1 MLDQSF
7 SSSNFNTVFLKENR
21 KGNFNKLHLTKEYID
36 KHAEFKAILQ
46 EKKDLGGG
54 ITKEQLDSYALLL
67 DKINKQKEEI
77 RLNTFQTFSEKI
89 LKPNFK
95 FEIDY
100 NPHKKVFTSDKDAA
114 SFYAI
119 KQLQYNLNQ
128 IYNVVQS
135 DRSKIIKQLYYI
147 LSDGFP
153 KVVIKTDIKA
163 FYESIPQDKLF
174 NKMESNTLLSPL
186 SKKLIKKLFYEFE
199 SKKDAATIAEKKG
212 VPRGIG
218 LSAYLS
224 ELYMRDIDNEIK
236 SIEDLVY
243 YSRYVDDII
252 MVFIPK
258 TASTGGDYLKSVRK
272 IICEKNGLT
281 LKDGSDGEESK
292 THVYDFL
299 TNTYSYEISYLGY
312 QFKISRSLTPEKEV
326 IFKSI
331 LEISQNKLKK
341 YRDRL
346 DATISAYNLDSKY
359 NEKEARKMLFSRL
372 KFLTGNFHLN
382 NIKKNV
388 KSGIYYSNAMLSLN
402 NSRFESLDKLDKELL
417 NACKN
422 IDPPSKIGINKTK
435 LFLHLKAKF
444 SFKKGFNE
452 KEKYFYSFNFTLAES
467 KYYLKKFRR
476 PVNKFEVIKSIWS

>member
-67 DKINKQKEEI
+67 DKINKEKEEI

-119 KQLQYNLNQ
+119 KQLQYNLNK
-128 IYNVVQS
+128 IYKVVQS
-135 DRSKIIKQLYYI
+135 DRNKIIKQLYYI

-153 KVVIKTDIKA
+153 KIVIKTDIKA

-174 NKMESNTLLSPL
+174 TKMESNTLLSPL

-199 SKKDAATIAEKKG
+199 SKKDKGTIAEKRG

-236 SIEDLVY
+236 SIEDLAF

-258 TASTGGDYLKSVRK
+258 TSSTCGEYLESVKK
-272 IICEKNGLT
+272 IICEKNGLE

-292 THVYDFL
+292 THPYNFL
-299 TNTYSYEISYLGY
+299 TDTYTHEISYLGY
-312 QFKISRSLTPEKEV
+312 CFNITNNKSV
-326 IFKSI
+326 I
-331 LEISQNKLKK
+331 EISKNKLQK
-341 YRDRL
+341 YRERL
-346 DATISAYNLDSKY
+346 DATISAYNLDSKF

-382 NIKKNV
+382 NIKRNV

-402 NSRFESLDKLDKELL
+402 NSSFESLDTLDKELSK
-417 NACKN
+417 AFRN
-422 IDPPSKIGINKTK
+422 ISPPVKIGIDKTK
-435 LFLHLKAKF
+435 MLMHLRAKF
-444 SFKKGFNE
+444 SFKKGFEN
-452 KEKYFYSFNFTLAES
+452 KEKNFYSFNFSLSES
-467 KYYLKKFRR
+467 KYYFKKFGR